1 MDVLYSLITISEK
14 KRHTPPWAV
23 FCLVAQLCLILCN
36 PMDCNQPGSSALGD
50 SPGKNPG
57 VGCLALP
64 QGIFP
69 TQESNSGLPHCG
81 QIPYH
86 LRHQRNPWI
95 LELVAYPF
103 PRGSSQPRNWTEVS
117 CIAGGFF
124 TSWATRYKGTP
135 NKTYLSTCICYSI
148 AFVVIF
154 LE

>member
-86 LRHQRNPWI
+86 LSHQGSPFTMYLTLFFSCKNYLKTLGATMNREWI
-95 LELVAYPF
+95 KKMWSIYIMEYYSAIKNKNLPF
-103 PRGSSQPRNWTEVS
+103 PT
-117 CIAGGFF
+117 
-124 TSWATRYKGTP
+124 T
-135 NKTYLSTCICYSI
+135 
-148 AFVVIF
+148 
-154 LE
+154 